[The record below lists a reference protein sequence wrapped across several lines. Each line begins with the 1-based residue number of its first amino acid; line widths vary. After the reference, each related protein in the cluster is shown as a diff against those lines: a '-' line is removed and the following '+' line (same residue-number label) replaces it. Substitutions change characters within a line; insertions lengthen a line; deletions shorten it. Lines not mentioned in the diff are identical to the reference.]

1 MPQTNKEMNF
11 FSSLL
16 SFLIDYMLVLVFI
29 SLIPIL
35 MISGTWLE
43 DLWISGWSMCQPKP
57 VLPGGRKTRSMT
69 ELVSHGLSV
78 NLVGLEFKGKDSLRP
93 KLFVIAMRLSV

>member
-1 MPQTNKEMNF
+1 
-11 FSSLL
+11 
-16 SFLIDYMLVLVFI
+16 
-29 SLIPIL
+29 
-35 MISGTWLE
+35 
-43 DLWISGWSMCQPKP
+43 MCQPKP

>member
-43 DLWISGWSMCQPKP
+43 DLWISG
-57 VLPGGRKTRSMT
+57 
-69 ELVSHGLSV
+69 
-78 NLVGLEFKGKDSLRP
+78 
-93 KLFVIAMRLSV
+93 